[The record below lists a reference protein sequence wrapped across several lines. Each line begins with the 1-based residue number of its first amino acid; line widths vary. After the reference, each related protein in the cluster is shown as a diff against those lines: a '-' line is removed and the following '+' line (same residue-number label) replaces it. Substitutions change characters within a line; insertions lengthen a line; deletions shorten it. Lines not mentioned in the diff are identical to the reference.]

1 MRWSMSICKD
11 EGLLIMYIISIEIQH
26 ILKDQ
31 ILLISEA
38 VNLKAECF
46 HAAYQ
51 LYCTPKSVDVIYSI
65 QIIIIFFFYETGVPG
80 WDRQMC
86 HEPTEVLNYL
96 LIMYVVCIDL
106 ISAGVPGNVEIL
118 LTHHTPL
125 F

>member
-1 MRWSMSICKD
+1 MSICKD

-65 QIIIIFFFYETGVPG
+65 QIIIIFFFMKQEFLDGTDKCAMNPQ
-80 WDRQMC
+80 R
-86 HEPTEVLNYL
+86 YL
-96 LIMYVVCIDL
+96 IIY
-106 ISAGVPGNVEIL
+106 
-118 LTHHTPL
+118 
-125 F
+125 